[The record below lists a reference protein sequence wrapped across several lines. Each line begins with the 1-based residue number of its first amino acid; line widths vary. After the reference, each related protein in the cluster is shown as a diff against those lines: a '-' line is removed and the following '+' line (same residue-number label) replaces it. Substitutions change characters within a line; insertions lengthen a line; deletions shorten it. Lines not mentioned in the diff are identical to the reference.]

1 MKYIAFLFLLIIQSS
16 YSFSQTK
23 IKYTV
28 SAEAHALMCPFLSPQ
43 LMTTLGKNGA
53 EDVYKDEQLQV
64 HFYTS
69 IDRKLSD
76 ERILQLV
83 DQIGYD
89 PKLFKITRVE
99 E

>member
-1 MKYIAFLFLLIIQSS
+1 MIIQFN

-43 LMTTLGKNGA
+43 FMSLLGKNGA
-53 EDVYKDEQLQV
+53 LDVYKDDQLQV
-64 HFYTS
+64 HFYTT
-69 IDRKLSD
+69 IETKLSD
-76 ERILQLV
+76 ERIYQLV

-89 PKLFKITRVE
+89 PRLFKISRIE

>member
-28 SAEAHALMCPFLSPQ
+28 SAEAQF
-43 LMTTLGKNGA
+43 MTALGKNGA

>member
-1 MKYIAFLFLLIIQSS
+1 
-16 YSFSQTK
+16 
-23 IKYTV
+23 
-28 SAEAHALMCPFLSPQ
+28 
-43 LMTTLGKNGA
+43 MTALGKNGA

>member
-1 MKYIAFLFLLIIQSS
+1 MKFIAFLLLLIILPS

-23 IKYTV
+23 IQYTV

-43 LMTTLGKNGA
+43 FMALLGKNGA
-53 EDVYKDEQLQV
+53 EEVYKDDQLQV

-69 IDRKLSD
+69 MDKKLSN
-76 ERILQLV
+76 ERIFQLV

-89 PKLFKITRVE
+89 PKLFKITQVE

>member
-1 MKYIAFLFLLIIQSS
+1 M
-16 YSFSQTK
+16 
-23 IKYTV
+23 
-28 SAEAHALMCPFLSPQ
+28 AL
-43 LMTTLGKNGA
+43 LGKNGA
-53 EDVYKDEQLQV
+53 EEVYKDDQLQV

-69 IDRKLSD
+69 KDKKLSD